1 MHPCNELK
9 KNLYYKKIDQIN
21 THINV
26 GTGKEIT
33 IKKLAELIKK
43 VLNYK
48 GKIKFDST
56 KPDGTFSKLMCNKR
70 IKELNWKH
78 EIELEEGIRAT
89 YSDFVNKKKI

>member
-1 MHPCNELK
+1 MVWGTGKPKREFLYVDDLANACIHVMNLK
-9 KNLYYKKIDQIN
+9 RNLYYKKIDQIN

-70 IKELNWKH
+70 IKG
-78 EIELEEGIRAT
+78 IELET
-89 YSDFVNKKKI
+89 